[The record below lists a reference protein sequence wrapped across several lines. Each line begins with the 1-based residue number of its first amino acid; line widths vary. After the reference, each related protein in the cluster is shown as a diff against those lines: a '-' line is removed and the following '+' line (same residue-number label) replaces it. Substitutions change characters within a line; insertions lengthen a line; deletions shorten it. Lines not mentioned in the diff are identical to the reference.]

1 MDMKIERWPK
11 RGIITLLSTASIL
24 LIFAIYHILSTDWSY
39 VNVKL
44 HMNQEWAIKIP
55 KPGVILYEYDSRAGF
70 HNDGITYRVI
80 KYDMPNNKADF
91 TYDWYEIADVKI
103 HNMNC
108 ISYYMDFE
116 KSRNFSPEWRP
127 NFKSCS
133 VMTKNKDDDC
143 ILIFGDDDLKTLYVL
158 EVYL

>member
-1 MDMKIERWPK
+1 
-11 RGIITLLSTASIL
+11 
-24 LIFAIYHILSTDWSY
+24 
-39 VNVKL
+39 
-44 HMNQEWAIKIP
+44 MNLEWAIKIP
-55 KPGVILYEYDSRAGF
+55 KHGVILYEHDSREGF

-91 TYDWYEIADVKI
+91 TYDWYEIADVSI
-103 HNMNC
+103 SC

-116 KSRNFSPEWRP
+116 KSRNFPPEWRP

-133 VMTKNKDDDC
+133 VMKKYKDDDS
-143 ILIFGDDDLKTLYVL
+143 ILMFWDKELKILYVL